1 MMQLNPK
8 FLAAFSVSALLFA
21 SGCGTESTP
30 ADANSNNQTA
40 EANTSATDAAQN
52 EVENLASQ
60 VAANPTHK
68 DLNSGIPA
76 ASEIHD
82 HDGDGIPDHD
92 ASEHQD
98 APATA
103 ISPLPPQMLK
113 DGPRI
118 QWELNSSTHHFGEVM
133 QGQKMTHV
141 FDLTSSGTDTLIVK
155 QIKPTCGCTVADLM
169 VVSPDGSEVKYQYGD
184 PLPVGTKLHLAA
196 TLDTKGKRGA
206 QSSSINIF
214 SNDVRGPVQ
223 LSLKA
228 DVSPFFHAAP
238 TFINFA
244 TLSSQDTKTEKVVV
258 TVTKGEAVTL
268 SVDTEKLPDAVWVD
282 MEPIN
287 PNAEGKSSRWEMHLT
302 VGPGLAEGNLA
313 QQIRVVS
320 DYVMPGGKA
329 LPDGTMP
336 VQEFNVTAS
345 ARVLGVVSYNPQ
357 YLSMGLVRP
366 GQVLSRTVR
375 IESHDPEFTL
385 GADIKCRIEGIADPK
400 GGFKTWD
407 QAQNFSTTVR
417 AVEGSNAVDVEL
429 SLDGMP
435 EGMNG
440 SFRGTMVIE
449 LGHPTKPT
457 LEVPITGV
465 CRGGVAKPK

>member
-1 MMQLNPK
+1 MNQSTPK
-8 FLAAFSVSALLFA
+8 FLAAFSVSALLCLA
-21 SGCGTESTP
+21 GCSSESAP
-30 ADANSNNQTA
+30 ADANSNNQA
-40 EANTSATDAAQN
+40 AATSTEDEVAQLAKDA
-52 EVENLASQ
+52 
-60 VAANPTHK
+60 AANPTHK
-68 DLNSGIPA
+68 AMDGTTPA
-76 ASEIHD
+76 VQDMHD
-82 HDGDGIPDHD
+82 HDGDGVPDHD
-92 ASEHQD
+92 SSQHD
-98 APATA
+98 AVKGTA
-103 ISPLPPQMLK
+103 ISPLPTQMLK
-113 DGPRI
+113 EGPRI
-118 QWELNSSTHHFGEVM
+118 QWELNTSTHHFGEVM
-133 QGQKMTHV
+133 QGMKVSHV
-141 FDLTSSGTDTLIVK
+141 FDLTSAGTETLIVK
-155 QIKPTCGCTVADLM
+155 QVKPTCGCTVADLM
-169 VVSPDGSEVKYQYGD
+169 VVDANGGETKYQFGD
-184 PLPVGTKLHLAA
+184 PVPVGTKLHLEA

-238 TFINFA
+238 TFINFG

-268 SVDTEKLPDAVWVD
+268 SVDTEKLPDAVFID

-313 QQIRVVS
+313 QQIRVLS

-329 LPDGTMP
+329 LPDGSVPM
-336 VQEFNVTAS
+336 QEFNVTAS

-366 GQVLSRTVR
+366 GQTLSRTVR
-375 IESHDPEFTL
+375 IESHDPDFTL
-385 GADIKCRIEGIADPK
+385 NSEINVHVEGISDPK
-400 GGFKTWD
+400 GGYKPWD
-407 QAQNFSTTVR
+407 QAQHFTTTVR
-417 AVEGSNAVDVEL
+417 PVDGANAVDVEL
-429 SLDGMP
+429 ALDGLP

-440 SFRGTMVIE
+440 SFRGTMVID
-449 LGHPTKPT
+449 LGHSTKPK

-465 CRGGVAKPK
+465 CRGGVKK